1 MLIKV
6 FQRSLL
12 AILMLIL
19 LVSPNCTILECFM
32 QAFDLIRGDTCSDI
46 SFANRCVN
54 HQSFS
59 WVDHVICS
67 SAILNAI
74 DNIMSVDSVDNF
86 SDHLPVFFTSNCS
99 TLLTHLG
106 PISISQRNSTSDS
119 L

>member
-6 FQRSLL
+6 FQQSLL

-54 HQSFS
+54 HQSF
-59 WVDHVICS
+59 HVICS
-67 SAILNAI
+67 SVILNDI
-74 DNIMSVDSVDNF
+74 SNVMSVDSVDNF
-86 SDHLPVFFTSNCS
+86 SDYLPAFFTSNCS
-99 TLLTHLG
+99 TLSTHLG